1 MHSTSLSYL
10 RLLLITATSSSEKF
24 CIVITL
30 DPGKLSV
37 TANSITTCQ
46 YSSKKEK
53 RKGKKNCS
61 NGKVL

>member
-37 TANSITTCQ
+37 TASPHVNK